1 MTEKKKSAVR
11 IKPSVAG
18 EGKKSK
24 KIWNVL
30 IIVLGVLL
38 CVCMVGGLAVWL
50 IFQHYYDK
58 MDYVPDD
65 QVTQYVGRNED
76 DMPQDEDETLS
87 VELKLEFESIEEAR
101 QQVTDIE
108 IPGGGY
114 VYNILLIGLDLRE
127 GETWNGNSD
136 SMILASI
143 NQETKEIT
151 LTSFMR
157 DLYSII
163 PGVDGP
169 KKLNYAHAKGGGP
182 LLVQTIEELYK
193 IDIDNYATVNFYDMI
208 KIIDALGG
216 LDIDVTDEEAAV
228 ANQYYVPYLAK
239 ETGVDA
245 ADYQLTG
252 GTVHLNGLQA
262 VAFSRIRYTE
272 GSDYARTERQ
282 RKVLSLMFDKVG
294 KLSLS
299 ELNAFL
305 DVALPCVTHN
315 IDEATMA
322 TLLASAPGYLS
333 YTLVTNRVPYDGY
346 FYEWN
351 EMLVPDFEYTI
362 NMLHSQIYRVN

>member
-1 MTEKKKSAVR
+1 
-11 IKPSVAG
+11 
-18 EGKKSK
+18 
-24 KIWNVL
+24 
-30 IIVLGVLL
+30 
-38 CVCMVGGLAVWL
+38 
-50 IFQHYYDK
+50 
-58 MDYVPDD
+58 
-65 QVTQYVGRNED
+65 
-76 DMPQDEDETLS
+76 
-87 VELKLEFESIEEAR
+87 
-101 QQVTDIE
+101 
-108 IPGGGY
+108 
-114 VYNILLIGLDLRE
+114 
-127 GETWNGNSD
+127 
-136 SMILASI
+136 
-143 NQETKEIT
+143 
-151 LTSFMR
+151 
-157 DLYSII
+157 
-163 PGVDGP
+163 
-169 KKLNYAHAKGGGP
+169 
-182 LLVQTIEELYK
+182 VQTIEELYK
-193 IDIDNYATVNFYDMI
+193 INIDNYATVNFYDMI

-299 ELNAFL
+299 DLNAFL

>member
-11 IKPSVAG
+11 IKSALTG
-18 EGKKSK
+18 AQKKEK
-24 KIWNVL
+24 NIWNVL
-30 IIVLGVLL
+30 IIVFGALL
-38 CVCMVGGLAVWL
+38 CICLVVGLAVWL
-50 IFQHYYDK
+50 VFQHYYDK
-58 MDYVPDD
+58 TDYVPDD
-65 QVTQYVGRNED
+65 QVSQYIGRDEG

-87 VELKLEFESIEEAR
+87 VDLKLEFESIEEQR
-101 QQVTDIE
+101 QLLENIE

-193 IDIDNYATVNFYDMI
+193 INIDNYATVNFYDMI
-208 KIIDALGG
+208 KIIDSIGG
-216 LDIDVTDEEAAV
+216 LDIEVTDEEAAV
-228 ANQYYVPYLAK
+228 ANQYYVPYLAR
-239 ETGVDA
+239 ETGVNA
-245 ADYQLTG
+245 ADYQLSG
-252 GTVHLNGLQA
+252 GTVHLNGLQT

-282 RKVLSLMFDKVG
+282 RRVLSLMFAKLQT
-294 KLSLS
+294 LSLS

-305 DVALPCVTHN
+305 NVALPCVTHN

-322 TLLASAPGYLS
+322 TLIASAPGYLS

-346 FYEWN
+346 YYEWN